1 MTDLDLMMTEYAHQ
15 TALKLVY
22 NLAKNSI
29 DRIAY
34 IDAIEVLQAA
44 VQALDA
50 GRDPAENIECI
61 NGRIC
66 EV

>member
-22 NLAKNSI
+22 NLANNSI

-44 VQALDA
+44 VQALDD

>member
-22 NLAKNSI
+22 NLANNSI

-50 GRDPAENIECI
+50 GNDPAENIECI